1 MNQASREYVMDYQIV
16 MAVAAQE
23 TSINVRNR
31 WTLIFA
37 LVFGALTLAISYF
50 GLATAAVAGFQGFT
64 RTCASLLNLVLYLVP
79 IVALTMATVGFTGE
93 ANTSQLLFSQPVTR
107 GEILMGKILGLSISV
122 VVATMG
128 GFGVAGL
135 LIASRIGTQGLVR
148 YVAFVGLAVLLEIIF
163 LSLGAMVAILT
174 GKKSKAFGWS
184 LFVWFFFV
192 LFYDLLVIGLAFV
205 FKERTANLLIFL
217 SLFGNPVDMVRV
229 SSLIT
234 LNGPTIFGV
243 AGAALLKF
251 LGGPW
256 TANVALLLG
265 LCLWIAGP
273 LFIAARAL
281 RRQDI

>member
-37 LVFGALTLAISYF
+37 LVFGVLALAISYF

-107 GEILMGKILGLSISV
+107 SEILMGKILGLSISV

-128 GFGVAGL
+128 GFGLAGL
-135 LIASRIGTQGLVR
+135 VIASRIGTQGLAR
-148 YVAFVGLAVLLEIIF
+148 YLAFVGLAIILEIIF

-174 GKKSKAFGWS
+174 GKKSKAFGLS

-234 LNGPTIFGV
+234 LNGPSIFGA
-243 AGAALLKF
+243 AGAALMKF

-256 TANVALLLG
+256 NANLALLLG
-265 LCLWIAGP
+265 LFLWIAGP
-273 LFIAARAL
+273 LIIAARAL